1 MVLTILVFIAVLAS
15 LVLVHEF
22 GHFWAAKKAGCDVEE
37 FGIGFPPR
45 LWSFKKN
52 ETVYSINLFPVGGF
66 VKIKGENGDEN
77 PTEKSFVKKSFGW
90 KSLIIS
96 AGVLMNVLLAFV
108 LITINLIIGVPTEV
122 VPGHDY
128 GRFAKLSNHEVMITE
143 LIKDAPAQQAGLLP
157 GDTIVAVQGQGLT
170 TVDAAIKQLSSSQG
184 QPITIVYKRGEETK
198 QVSVT
203 PAMIAEIGHEG
214 IGVGLSETAT
224 FSYPWYVAPF
234 FGVART
240 LEIIWLIISAFA
252 QMIGNLF
259 AHGAVPSDVAGPIG
273 IAVLTGQVARL
284 GFTHLMQFAALLS
297 LNLAVINI
305 LPLPALDGGR
315 LAMIVYERL
324 RGRKLKL
331 AVEHWI
337 HIVGF
342 AFLILLMIAVTAKD
356 LFTYGGGIWQ
366 SVSNFFSFI
375 G

>member
-52 ETVYSINLFPVGGF
+52 ETIYSVNLFPVGGF
-66 VKIKGENGDEN
+66 VKIRGENGDEHPN
-77 PTEKSFVKKSFGW
+77 EKSFVNKSFGW

-96 AGVLMNVLLAFV
+96 AGVLMNVVLAYV
-108 LITINLIIGVPTEV
+108 LITANLIIGVPTEV
-122 VPGHDY
+122 PKGQTFD
-128 GRFAKLSNHEVMITE
+128 RFVTLSNQAVTITE
-143 LIKDAPAQQAGLLP
+143 LIKDAPAEQAGLLP
-157 GDTIVAVQGQGLT
+157 GDELVAVQGQSLG
-170 TVDAAIKQLSSSQG
+170 TVDEAIKQLSTGTG
-184 QPITIVYKRGEETK
+184 QPLTIDYKRGDETK
-198 QVSVT
+198 RVSVT
-203 PAMIAEIGHEG
+203 PAMIKEIGHEG

-224 FSYPWYVAPF
+224 LSYPWYVAPL
-234 FGVART
+234 FGFLRT
-240 LEIIWLIISAFA
+240 MQITWLIVSAFA
-252 QMIGNLF
+252 AMIGNLF

-273 IAVLTGQVARL
+273 IAVITGQVARL

-315 LAMIVYERL
+315 LAMIIYERL
-324 RGRKLKL
+324 RGQKVKL
-331 AVEHWI
+331 VIEQWI
-337 HIVGF
+337 HIIGF
-342 AFLILLMIAVTAKD
+342 AFLILLMVAVTAKD

-366 SVSNFFSFI
+366 SISNLFSFI